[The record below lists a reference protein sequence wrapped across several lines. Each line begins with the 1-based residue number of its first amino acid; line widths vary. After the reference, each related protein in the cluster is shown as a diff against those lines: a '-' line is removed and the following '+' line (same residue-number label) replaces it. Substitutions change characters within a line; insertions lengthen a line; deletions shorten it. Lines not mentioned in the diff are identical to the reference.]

1 MTVEPTHAAPP
12 RMAQGKRLLMEAA
25 VRLARR
31 ASAAQAI
38 SLRELAREAGLN
50 HNTFYRHFSSQE
62 ALLEEIV
69 SDFGSQLREG
79 LKQAR
84 LGAPTLH
91 DITPTVVGWTLD
103 FALAHA
109 DIFLLAMRERYGP
122 PGPIREAVEH
132 MLRQLQDDM
141 LSELQARQALPPLPE
156 PVLRPVLAILID
168 HTFKL
173 CFEHIEAPQAR
184 AERLATAKALFDT
197 LMLGSAARLAAAQW
211 NGRT

>member
-103 FALAHA
+103 FALAHE